1 MGNRVRLS
9 ADDSD
14 TSGEMAARTWA
25 FDWASTTL
33 GAPGQWP
40 ESLKTVVGIVLAS
53 NHPMFVWWGPD
64 LIQFYNDAYRRTM
77 GPERHPSALGQP
89 GRSCWEEIW
98 PIIGPQIESVMQGG
112 SATWHEDQL
121 VPVTRHGRREDVWW
135 TYGYSAIP
143 DGDRIGGVLVICNDM
158 TQTHLHREELLQLN
172 DRLID
177 EAAQR
182 RYENERQKKMFEQAP
197 GFMCILRGPD
207 HVFEFANRAY
217 LQLVGGRAVL
227 GKSAR
232 EAIPEAAG
240 QGFFALLDQVYS
252 TGRAFSANALPIQ
265 LQSGPD
271 AVLMQRYLDFI
282 YQPIVEADGLV
293 SGIFVQGV
301 DTTER
306 KVAED
311 ELLQADRRKDEF
323 LAMLAH
329 ELRNPLAPISSAAQV
344 LQLAAHDEARVQM
357 ASIIIARQVQHMV
370 GLVDDLLDVSRVSRG
385 EVSINRQPVDTRTLL
400 AAAIE
405 QARPMIE
412 ARQHRFELQ
421 QPRESPLIL
430 GDRKRLVQVVVNLL
444 NNAAKYTQP
453 GGEVVLRVEADADS
467 VRLIVRDNGIGIE
480 PRLIPRIFELFTQAT
495 RSPDRAQGGL
505 GIGLSL
511 VKRIVEL
518 HGGSVSAHSDGPHTG
533 ARFSVSLPRYLEA
546 AHEPCPVER
555 LTRRS
560 EARALRVL
568 IVDDNR
574 DAAETLALCLR
585 TAGHFVD
592 IETDPMHVLTRMPF
606 ENVDAYL
613 LDIGLPNIDG
623 HELAS
628 RIRAATPGKRAMLVA
643 ITGYGQDSH
652 RELAAIAGFD
662 HYFVKPIDE
671 KALIDLLAAAD
682 GSAPLPA

>member
-25 FDWASTTL
+25 FDWASTAL

-143 DGDRIGGVLVICNDM
+143 DGDRIGGVLVICNDV

-265 LQSGPD
+265 LQSGAD

-546 AHEPCPVER
+546 AHEPRAVER

-574 DAAETLALCLR
+574 DAAETL
-585 TAGHFVD
+585 
-592 IETDPMHVLTRMPF
+592 
-606 ENVDAYL
+606 
-613 LDIGLPNIDG
+613 
-623 HELAS
+623 
-628 RIRAATPGKRAMLVA
+628 
-643 ITGYGQDSH
+643 
-652 RELAAIAGFD
+652 
-662 HYFVKPIDE
+662 
-671 KALIDLLAAAD
+671 
-682 GSAPLPA
+682 